1 MPKTGVN
8 NKLLKQKNRGLLLKL
23 IATGACSSRIE
34 LAQKTGLSK
43 MTVSNIVN
51 EFLEND
57 MLEELE
63 KAEKMERKGRNP
75 IQLRISPRAPKLI
88 GVHLHR
94 EGCNVI
100 LCDLKLNIQKSF
112 SFPVTSANAENLMEQ
127 ILDAIG
133 RMFAE
138 TDGERIWGISIAALG
153 PSDILRGKIL
163 KPTNFCGIQD
173 LNLKSEI
180 EQRYHIPVYFDSESN
195 GAAIVEKYYGNGN
208 DCEDF
213 IYVVLS
219 NGVGSGLVVGG
230 QLYTSSSGMTC
241 EFGHVSIDWKGR
253 RCNCG
258 SRGCLETY
266 ISSTVLE
273 EQMQRMTGETKN
285 FREFCQ
291 EMEQALERKQN
302 KGIEFTEKE
311 RQIDMVLRDMA
322 EYLSCG
328 IINFSN
334 GLNPQ
339 RIIIGHDGYWIPD
352 QYLRLAEKEANERLL
367 TRKYRK
373 LQVMKSYF
381 RADGTVFGCA
391 GALLTAVFDGK
402 LFE

>member
-1 MPKTGVN
+1 MSKTGVN

-23 IATGACSSRIE
+23 IATGECSSRIE
-34 LAQKTGLSK
+34 LAQKTGLAK

-57 MLEELE
+57 MLEERE
-63 KAEKMERKGRNP
+63 KVQTEGKGRNP
-75 IQLRISPRAPKLI
+75 IQLSISPRAPKLI
-88 GVHLHR
+88 GVHLYR

-100 LCDLKLNIQKSF
+100 LCDLQLNILRKF

-127 ILDAIG
+127 ILDAID
-133 RMFAE
+133 RMFVEAK
-138 TDGERIWGISIAALG
+138 GERIWGISISALG

-173 LNLKSEI
+173 LELKREI
-180 EQRYHIPVYFDSESN
+180 ELRYQMPVYFDSESN
-195 GAAIVEKYYGNGN
+195 GAAIVEKYYGNGS

-213 IYVVLS
+213 IYVVLA

-230 QLYTSSSGMTC
+230 KLYTSISGMTC
-241 EFGHVSIDWKGR
+241 EFGHVSINWKGR
-253 RCNCG
+253 PCNCG

-266 ISSTVLE
+266 ISSKVLE
-273 EQMQRMTGETKN
+273 EKMQRVTGEIKS

-291 EMEQALERKQN
+291 EIDLALKREQNRET
-302 KGIEFTEKE
+302 EFNGKEK
-311 RQIDMVLRDMA
+311 QIDLVLREMA

-328 IINFSN
+328 ITNFSN

-339 RIIIGHDGYWIPD
+339 KIIIGHDGYWVPD
-352 QYLRLAEKEANERLL
+352 QYLRLAEEQANERLL
-367 TRKYRK
+367 TRRYRK
-373 LQVMKSYF
+373 IKVMKSHF
-381 RADGTVFGCA
+381 QAEGTVFGCA
-391 GALLTAVFDGK
+391 GALLTAIFEGK

>member
-23 IATGACSSRIE
+23 IATGECSSRIE
-34 LAQKTGLSK
+34 LAQKTGLAK

-51 EFLEND
+51 EFLENG
-57 MLEELE
+57 MLEERE
-63 KAEKMERKGRNP
+63 KVQTEGKGRNP
-75 IQLRISPRAPKLI
+75 ILLSISPRAPKLI
-88 GVHLHR
+88 GVHLYR

-100 LCDLKLNIQKSF
+100 LCDLQLNILKRIN
-112 SFPVTSANAENLMEQ
+112 FPVTEANAGNLMEQ

-133 RMFAE
+133 QIFAE
-138 TDGERIWGISIAALG
+138 AKGERIWVISIAALG

-163 KPTNFCGIQD
+163 KPTNFFGIQD
-173 LNLKSEI
+173 LELKKEI
-180 EQRYHIPVYFDSESN
+180 ELRYHMPVYFDSESN
-195 GAAIVEKYYGNGN
+195 GAAIVEKYYGNGS

-213 IYVVLS
+213 IYVVLA

-230 QLYTSSSGMTC
+230 KLYTSTNGMTC

-253 RCNCG
+253 ICNCG

-266 ISSTVLE
+266 ISSKVLE
-273 EQMQRMTGETKN
+273 EKLQKLTGEMKS

-291 EMEQALERKQN
+291 EMNLALDRRER
-302 KGIEFTEKE
+302 GGTALSEKE
-311 RQIDMVLRDMA
+311 EQIDLVLREMA

-328 IINFSN
+328 ITNFSN

-339 RIIIGHDGYWIPD
+339 KVIIGYDGYWVPD
-352 QYLRLAEKEANERLL
+352 MYLRLAEEAANGRLL
-367 TRKYRK
+367 TRRYRRI
-373 LQVMKSYF
+373 QVMKSHF
-381 RADGTVFGCA
+381 KADGTVFGCA
-391 GALLTAVFDGK
+391 GALLTAIFEGK